1 MSEGPLGGGAHGPAS
16 MVSGPACPPGAEWV
30 LRGAPASLT
39 AVSSGGLWWVLVP
52 LGVRALHQLQTFP
65 PLPFVNRV

>member
-1 MSEGPLGGGAHGPAS
+1 MRVPLEAGPMGLRQRCPVQPVHLVLSGSSE
-16 MVSGPACPPGAEWV
+16 
-30 LRGAPASLT
+30 GAPASLT